1 LIAEIKDEILNLTRE
16 ILEYL
21 DSLYSESKIDA
32 SVYNDL
38 TVAMTNLIKYL
49 LGQIDKLNYLSEEVR
64 EMVETFYNPKIKEEG
79 KIEGKLEGKKRGN

>member
-1 LIAEIKDEILNLTRE
+1 MIAEIKDEILNLTRE

-38 TVAMTNLIKYL
+38 TVAMTNLTKYL

-79 KIEGKLEGKKRGN
+79 KKRGN